1 MIIFKPVFECSLEQL
16 VKMLE
21 IRNES
26 NIRNNMFNSK
36 IINLDEHIA
45 WSQKIK
51 LDKKDF
57 YFAVF
62 KTKKLLVV

>member
-1 MIIFKPVFECSLEQL
+1 
-16 VKMLE
+16 
-21 IRNES
+21 
-26 NIRNNMFNSK
+26 MFNSK

-57 YFAVF
+57 ILQF
-62 KTKKLLVV
+62 